1 MGYNSGEDYWS
12 TIRPFRRYDKSVVID
27 GGAYIGDSIEP
38 LCRVIGPGIVH
49 YYAVE
54 PCEDFYVKLTERPKF
69 HEQYGELTAI
79 QKGLWS
85 VNTELLFDDDFNEK
99 DTARI
104 SNHGKDKIVT
114 QSIDNLE
121 IETGTDVFI
130 KMDIVGFELDALR
143 GAEKLI

>member
-1 MGYNSGEDYWS
+1 M
-12 TIRPFRRYDKSVVID
+12 K
-27 GGAYIGDSIEP
+27 
-38 LCRVIGPGIVH
+38 
-49 YYAVE
+49 
-54 PCEDFYVKLTERPKF
+54 
-69 HEQYGELTAI
+69 QYGELTAI

-130 KMDIVGFELDALR
+130 KMDIEGFELDALR
-143 GAEKLI
+143 GAEKLIRERKPSLAICVYHKEDDIVVCGCWPETQKGCFGEPPGKRGRLWNRRNWRVFCGR